1 MAAMGAR
8 AVLRRGGARLRLAA
22 ACAALLLAALAPT
35 AAPAGAAGGAADRA
49 LWAARVGLQVGHWH
63 IEDLPDEQAA
73 RLRGQTGGSGGGYR
87 EVDVNLAVVTRL
99 APLLEARGITVD
111 ILPARVPAGYRADLF
126 LAVHCDANPD
136 PAARG
141 YKVAR
146 YAASPDPARDDALV
160 AALSAAYA
168 AATDLPRD
176 PTITRGMAF
185 YYAYNRLRYETVIG
199 RETAGAIVELG
210 FLTNPADRALLVAH
224 QDLVARALADGI
236 VRYLTRPGAL
246 PPALPP
252 GAALTPCA
260 PSDACPPDG
269 DDPPRPPTWAAY
281 LEP

>member
-1 MAAMGAR
+1 MDATSAAPF
-8 AVLRRGGARLRLAA
+8 LRRPSGWLRLLAV
-22 ACAALLLAALAPT
+22 CAALLAALWPLAVPISK
-35 AAPAGAAGGAADRA
+35 AGAADDRA
-49 LWAARVGLQVGHWH
+49 LWSARVGLQVGHWH
-63 IEDLPDEQAA
+63 IEDLPAEQA

-87 EVDVNLAVVTRL
+87 EVDINLAVVTRL
-99 APLLEARGITVD
+99 AALLEARGVTVD

-141 YKVAR
+141 YKIAR
-146 YAASPDPARDDALV
+146 YVASPDPARDDALV
-160 AALSAAYA
+160 AALAAAYA

-176 PTITRGMAF
+176 PNITRGMAY

-210 FLTNPADRALLVAH
+210 FLTNPADRALLVAR

-236 VRYLTRPGAL
+236 VRYLTRPGGL
-246 PPALPP
+246 PPLQPP

-260 PSDACPPDG
+260 PADACPPDG
-269 DDPPRPPTWAAY
+269 DDPPRPPAWAVFI
-281 LEP
+281 EP